1 MIIRMVPYIYLNG
14 NAEEAMNFYKEL
26 FKVGK
31 MEIMRYKETNP
42 NLADTPWGDKVIHGS
57 LKHDVF
63 ELFFSDM
70 QENSVALP
78 AGNISLTLDFDNEEE
93 IRRVY
98 EALAKGGKIDMSL
111 DYTFWDALYGS
122 LSDKYGVHWDLNC
135 QKRIE

>member
-14 NAEEAMNFYKEL
+14 NAEEAMHFYKEL
-26 FKVGK
+26 FKMGK
-31 MEIMRYKETNP
+31 MDIMRYKEMNP
-42 NLADTPWGDKVIHGS
+42 KLADTIWGDKVIHGA
-57 LKHDVF
+57 LTHEKF
-63 ELFFSDM
+63 TLFFSDM
-70 QENSVALP
+70 QENSAALP
-78 AGNISLTLDFDNEEE
+78 TGKVSLTLEFDSEEE

-98 EALAKGGKIDMSL
+98 DALAKDGKIDMSL

>member
-14 NAEEAMNFYKEL
+14 NAEEAMHFYKEL
-26 FKVGK
+26 FKIDK
-31 MEIMRYKETNP
+31 MNIMRYKETNP
-42 NLADTPWGDKVIHGS
+42 NLADTTWGDKVLHGN
-57 LKHDVF
+57 LTHDNF
-63 ELFFSDM
+63 ELYFSDM
-70 QENSVALP
+70 QENSAALP
-78 AGNISLTLDFDNEEE
+78 TGQVSLTLEFDSEEE

-98 EALAKGGKIDMSL
+98 VALAKDGKIDMSL

>member
-1 MIIRMVPYIYLNG
+1 MIIKMVPYIYLNG
-14 NAEEAMNFYKEL
+14 NAEEAMHFYKEL
-26 FKVGK
+26 FKIGK

-42 NLADTPWGDKVIHGS
+42 KLADTAWGDKVIHGV
-57 LKHDVF
+57 LTHEKF

-70 QENSVALP
+70 QENTAALP
-78 AGNISLTLDFDNEEE
+78 TGKISLTLEFDNEEE

-98 EALAKGGKIDMSL
+98 DALKKGGKIDMSL